1 MRIEVRSGLFGRK
14 VFSDIRSALDY
25 CRAQGLPED
34 AAEVVM
40 TLPEYRE
47 MEARWL
53 REYARLQREVEQAR
67 AEAKAKVEAL
77 RRELELEIA
86 TLKLDLENANFRV
99 GQLEAELERKERNW
113 REAVSR
119 WRARALGEE
128 REVERLL
135 EGRVFVEEGGSLRG
149 RATVRTDIPAS
160 MEPRE
165 ALELAK
171 SELKDWLGQGWR
183 LEQLVRRGG
192 QAYWSAVLAR
202 ERV

>member
-1 MRIEVRSGLFGRK
+1 MRVEIRSGLFGRK
-14 VFSDIRSALDY
+14 VFSDVRSALDY
-25 CRAQGLPED
+25 CRAEGLPED

-40 TLPEYRE
+40 TLAEYRE

-53 REYARLQREVEQAR
+53 REYTRLQREVEQAR
-67 AEAKAKVEAL
+67 AQGEAKVQAL
-77 RRELELEIA
+77 RNELELEIA
-86 TLKLDLENANFRV
+86 TLKLDLENANLRV
-99 GQLEAELERKERNW
+99 RQLEEELERKERNW

-119 WRARALGEE
+119 WRAKALGEE

-160 MEPRE
+160 MEPRK